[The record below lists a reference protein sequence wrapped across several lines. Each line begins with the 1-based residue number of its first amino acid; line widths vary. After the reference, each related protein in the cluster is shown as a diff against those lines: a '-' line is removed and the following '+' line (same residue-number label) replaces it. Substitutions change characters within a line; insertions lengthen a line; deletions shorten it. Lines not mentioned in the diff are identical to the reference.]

1 MMPSSQPQPPVRRR
15 GFPALLAAVCLAV
28 GLLLAALPAAAQD
41 ARLRGLQ
48 GQTLSEADLT
58 QGATI
63 LVIWTSWS
71 PHSRN
76 VVARVNSLSE
86 RWGGRARVATVN
98 FQEDRGAVEGF
109 LSGKGLSAP
118 VFLDPDGS
126 FSKKHKVTTLPCLLI
141 FKDGQTVYNSR
152 LPENPDAVIS
162 EVLR

>member
-1 MMPSSQPQPPVRRR
+1 MKPLSTLTVPVRRR
-15 GFPALLAAVCLAV
+15 RGLAALFVAVCLAT
-28 GLLLAALPAAAQD
+28 GLLAPPPVAAQD
-41 ARLRGLQ
+41 VRLRGLQ
-48 GQTLSEADLT
+48 GQTLSEADLA

-71 PHSRN
+71 PHSRDI
-76 VVARVNSLSE
+76 VARVNPLAQ
-86 RWGGRARVATVN
+86 RWGGRARVVTVN
-98 FQEDRGAVEGF
+98 FQEERGAVEGF

-141 FKDGQTVYNSR
+141 FKDGQAVYNSR
-152 LPENPDAVIS
+152 LPENPDSVIS

>member
-1 MMPSSQPQPPVRRR
+1 MTLPSQPQSLVRRR
-15 GFPALLAAVCLAV
+15 GFAALLVICLAAVLA
-28 GLLLAALPAAAQD
+28 GLPAAAQE
-41 ARLRGLQ
+41 ARLRSLQ
-48 GQTLSEADLT
+48 GQALSEADLA

-76 VVARVNSLSE
+76 VVARVNSLAE
-86 RWGGRARVATVN
+86 RWGGRARVVTVN

-109 LSGKGLSAP
+109 LSGKGLAAP

>member
-1 MMPSSQPQPPVRRR
+1 MMLPSQPKPPVRRR
-15 GFPALLAAVCLAV
+15 GFAALLAAACLA
-28 GLLLAALPAAAQD
+28 GGLLAALPAAAQD
-41 ARLRGLQ
+41 VRLRGLQ
-48 GQTLSEADLT
+48 GQSLSEADLA

-76 VVARVNSLSE
+76 VVARVNSLAE
-86 RWGGRARVATVN
+86 RWGGRARVVTVN

>member
-1 MMPSSQPQPPVRRR
+1 MMLPSLPQPLVRRR
-15 GFPALLAAVCLAV
+15 GFAAVCIAAGLAV
-28 GLLLAALPAAAQD
+28 LLATPPAAAQD
-41 ARLRGLQ
+41 VRLRALQ
-48 GQTLSEADLT
+48 GQQALSEADLA

-76 VVARVNSLSE
+76 VVARVNSLAE
-86 RWGGRARVATVN
+86 RWGGRARVVTVN